1 MFNHWTL
8 KKRLAL
14 TFTGILL
21 LAGALISVALVNNG
35 TLRDPGIDEPTYLER
50 HHPGTSFWHAL
61 APVAVQHFP
70 YNRSTVWACPSC
82 RRGFLQYT
90 EAGGYYVDH
99 RVRAL
104 NADLVVDVP
113 LPDAAA

>member
-35 TLRDPGIDEPTYLER
+35 KLRDTVNWNTHTYKVLTEADSMLLNMVNIET
-50 HHPGTSFWHAL
+50 GL
-61 APVAVQHFP
+61 
-70 YNRSTVWACPSC
+70 
-82 RRGFLQYT
+82 RGFV
-90 EAGGYYVDH
+90 AGGH
-99 RVRAL
+99 ENFL
-104 NADLVVDVP
+104 EPFNAGEQAFGVAFKEAKSLTSDNPAQQARLD
-113 LPDAAA
+113 